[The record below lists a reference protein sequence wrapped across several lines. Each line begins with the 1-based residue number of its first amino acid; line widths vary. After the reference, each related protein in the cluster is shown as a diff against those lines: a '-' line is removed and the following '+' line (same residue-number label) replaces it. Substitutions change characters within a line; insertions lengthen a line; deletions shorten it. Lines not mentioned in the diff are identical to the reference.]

1 MNAVCRDS
9 KRIAGIIF
17 ILFFCMIGCSSSRNS
32 NENTIE
38 SYFQKHDPLNKG
50 ETQIF
55 LQKSF
60 KDDTLILTEKYSGD
74 GHTFTNLF
82 LLDKDKKILKVATG
96 HTPLSMCFT
105 VNAAEYDGCKILFGS
120 FNDSKWLIEPDKKES
135 VDIKSIYIR
144 FKNGEAYN
152 EKAGKGYIV
161 YSKEISDVEVFEL
174 YDDNG
179 KLQSDLNDLQRY
191 GEVIIDTSLEDI
203 EQ

>member
-1 MNAVCRDS
+1 MCRDS
-9 KRIAGIIF
+9 KWIAGIIF

-38 SYFQKHDPLNKG
+38 SYFQKHNPLNKG
-50 ETQIF
+50 KTQIF
-55 LQKSF
+55 SQKAF

-96 HTPLSMCFT
+96 QTPLSMCFT
-105 VNAAEYDGCKILFGS
+105 VNAVEYDGCKILFGS
-120 FNDSKWLIEPDKKES
+120 FNDSKWLIELDKKEP
-135 VDIKSIYIR
+135 VDIKNIYIR
-144 FKNGEAYN
+144 FKNGEVYN
-152 EKAGKGYIV
+152 EKVGKGYIV